1 MANFPRAPLS
11 SWGEQHQPAVTLTRV
26 VFALIGAAALM
37 LGYAGLD
44 DYLATAPAGSR
55 DPLNLAYDTMQLFV
69 LGSDPLQGGTRFPV
83 ALQIARF
90 AAPLVT
96 LYAVVEGGR
105 LLLATEVRRW
115 RARRS
120 RDHVVVC
127 GDTSV
132 ARTLAERLHR
142 AGRRVVLVR
151 TRPIGPLELRGRG
164 LLGVQGDAREPEV
177 LRGAAAGRAA
187 VIYCCAESSAV
198 NLAIAANAARV
209 AGDGHRDLAIYAQIH
224 EPDWALTLQARRL
237 GVPDAGAQ
245 RLDFFQIDQ
254 LAVQVLLARQPLP
267 VRLGGAA
274 PRLLLAGDSPL
285 VRALL
290 VEVARHWRL
299 RRGRPDRRLDIDL
312 VAPDATRVLERVAR
326 RHTVLRDTCRVV
338 PRETTVA
345 ELLAGAPADASR
357 YERAFLFFADEKYG
371 LQLALTEYRLWHRVA
386 GDVVVAVDGLAEL
399 ADAFSPEHPPPL
411 LDPLNGRLK
420 LFSPAAA
427 GCDPTLI
434 AEDLAERLARL
445 IHERY
450 VVARLARGDR
460 RGDGLGDPSG
470 GHPAMTAW
478 ADLPEPL
485 RRANRLQA
493 ADIGPKLHQ
502 AHCAIVPRD
511 GAADDFAFTAAE
523 VEELAKRESR
533 RWVEATLAEA
543 RAREVPPAERNVPF
557 LGEWEQLPAEGQ
569 ERCRRAIRDIP
580 EILGE
585 AGFQVVRL
593 SDTGADRALFPA

>member
-11 SWGEQHQPAVTLTRV
+11 SWGEQRQPAVTLTRV
-26 VFALIGAAALM
+26 VFALIGAAALV
-37 LGYAGLD
+37 LGYVGLD
-44 DYLATAPAGSR
+44 RYLTGGAPGSR
-55 DPLNLAYDTMQLFV
+55 DPLNLAYGTLQLFV
-69 LGSDPLQGGTRFPV
+69 LGADPLEGGTHFPV

-96 LYAVVEGGR
+96 LYAVVEACR
-105 LLLATEVRRW
+105 LLLATEMRRW
-115 RARRS
+115 RARRA

-132 ARTLAERLHR
+132 ARTLAERLHL

-164 LLGVQGDAREPEV
+164 LLGVQGDAREPDV
-177 LRGAAAGRAA
+177 LRGAGAGQAA
-187 VIYCCAESSAV
+187 VIYACTESSAI
-198 NLAIAANAARV
+198 NLAIAASAARL
-209 AGDGHRDLAIYAQIH
+209 AGQGRRDLAIYAQIH

-237 GVPDAGAQ
+237 GVPDAVAQ

-254 LAVQVLLARQPLP
+254 LAVQVLLAQQPLP
-267 VRLGGAA
+267 VRPDGAV
-274 PRLLLAGDSPL
+274 PRVLIAGDSPL
-285 VRALL
+285 SRALL
-290 VEVARHWRL
+290 IELARHWRL
-299 RRGRPDRRLDIDL
+299 RRDEPDRRVEVDF
-312 VAPDATRVLERVAR
+312 VAPDATRVLERAAR
-326 RHTVLRDTCRVV
+326 RNAILRDACRIV
-338 PRETTVA
+338 PCETTVA
-345 ELLAGAPADASR
+345 ELLADDDGSLR
-357 YERAFLFFADEKYG
+357 YDRAFVFFTDEKYG
-371 LQLALTEYRLWHRVA
+371 LQLALTEYRLWHRVT

-399 ADAFSPEHPPPL
+399 ADAFSPKHPPPL

-450 VVARLARGDR
+450 VAARLSRGAR
-460 RGDGLGDPSG
+460 LGSQ
-470 GHPAMTAW
+470 PALAVW
-478 ADLPEPL
+478 SDLDESL

-493 ADIGPKLHQ
+493 ADIGPKLHW
-502 AHCAIVPRD
+502 ANCAIVPRD
-511 GAADDFAFTAAE
+511 GGADDFQFTGHE

-533 RWVEATLAEA
+533 RWVEATLADA
-543 RAREVPPAERNVPF
+543 RASGSPPARRWLPY
-557 LGEWEQLPAEGQ
+557 LTEWDDLPPRGQ
-569 ERCRRAIRDIP
+569 ERCRRAIQDIP
-580 EILGE
+580 DILGE

-593 SDTGADRALFPA
+593 SDTGANRALFPA